1 MKCLRQKPLARTPC
15 LQPSTLQVGP
25 SVTAGGALLRAGFG
39 AGEAGALAGLA
50 AFAAAGLAA
59 AGLAAAGLAAAF
71 GFVDAS
77 VFFSSAIAAGEIR
90 RSRRRVKQTLTIG
103 NIGLPGMNPLELIL
117 VLLV

>member
-25 SVTAGGALLRAGFG
+25 SVTAGVALLRAVFG
-39 AGEAGALAGLA
+39 AVEPAAFAGLA
-50 AFAAAGLAA
+50 ALAAAGLA

-103 NIGLPGMNPLELIL
+103 TVGFPRDEPARA
-117 VLLV
+117 